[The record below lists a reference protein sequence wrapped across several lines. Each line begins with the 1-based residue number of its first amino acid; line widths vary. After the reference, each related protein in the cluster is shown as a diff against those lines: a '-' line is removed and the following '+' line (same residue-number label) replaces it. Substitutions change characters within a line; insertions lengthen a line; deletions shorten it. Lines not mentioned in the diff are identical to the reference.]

1 VNIGR
6 YLKAAFMN
14 HWNLLAFAGGAVF
27 AFLTGRPD
35 IALPLVVAG
44 EIGYLGLLGTHPKF
58 QKAVDAQAAKAKRS
72 VTDASSEEA
81 FRRIR
86 DGLPSDYLARYE
98 ELRQRCVELRQ
109 IALDL
114 RPLTATGSPAPLEK
128 MQLAGLDRLLWIYLR
143 LLHTSASLDRFFA
156 RTGEAAITADI
167 DRIGKRLAAF
177 DADAANAKRKK
188 ARMALADNLETSRT
202 RLQNLTKAHQNHELI
217 QLEIDRLS
225 NKIQTLSEIAVN
237 RQEPDFIAGEV
248 DAVASSM
255 LETERTMNELQF
267 ATGLPAEDHVVPD
280 LMTRAPDAPA
290 ETAAEEPVPEP
301 ESWREKRS
309 RRRRNRDLES

>member
-1 VNIGR
+1 LGIGR
-6 YLKAAFMN
+6 YIKAAFLN
-14 HWNLLAFAGGAVF
+14 HWNLLAFAAGTAF
-27 AFLTGRPD
+27 AFLTGQPD
-35 IALPLVVAG
+35 IALPLVAAA

-58 QKAVDAQAAKAKRS
+58 QKAVDAQAAKERRS
-72 VTDASSEEA
+72 LTDASSEEA
-81 FRRIR
+81 FHRIR
-86 DGLPSDYLARYE
+86 DGLPADYLARYE
-98 ELRQRCVELRQ
+98 ELRQRCLELRQ

-114 RPLTATGSPAPLEK
+114 RPLTASGSPAPLEK

-143 LLHTSASLDRFFA
+143 LLHTSASLDRFFQ
-156 RTGEAAITADI
+156 RTSEDSIRGDI
-167 DRIGKRLAAF
+167 ERLEKRLADF

-202 RLQNLTKAHQNHELI
+202 RLENLTKAHQNHELI

-225 NKIQTLSEIAVN
+225 NKIQTLSELAVN

-248 DAVASSM
+248 DAVATSM

-267 ATGLPAEDHVVPD
+267 ATGLPKDDHVVPD
-280 LMTRAPDAPA
+280 LMTRAP
-290 ETAAEEPVPEP
+290 ESSEEEEP

-309 RRRRNRDLES
+309 RRRRDRELEG

>member
-1 VNIGR
+1 MGIGR
-6 YLKAAFMN
+6 YIKAAFLN
-14 HWNLLAFAGGAVF
+14 HWNLLAVAAGTVF
-27 AFLTGRPD
+27 GFLTGHPD
-35 IALPLVVAG
+35 IALPLVAAA

-58 QKAVDAQAAKAKRS
+58 QKAVDAQAAKEKRS
-72 VTDASSEEA
+72 VTVATSEQA
-81 FRRIR
+81 FHRIR
-86 DGLPSDYLARYE
+86 DGLPPEYLARYE

-114 RPLTATGSPAPLEK
+114 RPLTSSGSPAPLEK

-143 LLHTSASLDRFFA
+143 LLHTSASLDRFFV
-156 RTGEAAITADI
+156 RTGEESIRADI
-167 DRIGKRLAAF
+167 ERLEKRLADF

-202 RLQNLTKAHQNHELI
+202 RLENLTKAHQNHELI
-217 QLEIDRLS
+217 QLEIDRLE

-248 DAVASSM
+248 DAVATSM

-267 ATGLPAEDHVVPD
+267 ATGLPTDDHVVPD
-280 LMTRAPDAPA
+280 LMTRAPEAAA
-290 ETAAEEPVPEP
+290 EEEEPVPEP

-309 RRRRNRDLES
+309 RRRRNRDRELEG